1 MDHILD
7 NPAWNAL
14 ISGNQ
19 ELSNGIEDVKY
30 FNKEVSPFVGLK
42 ENSISNFHQLYEL
55 IQHDSPVAFVNAAET
70 QIPDCWKVLH
80 LVSAYQMV
88 YNQITV
94 PANVNMD
101 LISLKEEN
109 VPEMLALTQLTKPG
123 PFAKKTIEMGHY
135 QGIFEDGK
143 LVAMAGQ
150 RLHPSP
156 YAEISAVCTHP
167 EYLGKGYAKQ
177 LLLSQVHRIK
187 AKSEI
192 PFLHVRHDNER
203 AIQVYE
209 SLGFSTRKEVYFYF
223 LQKEKMG

>member
-14 ISGNQ
+14 ISGNHQ
-19 ELSNGIEDVKY
+19 LSNGDEEVKY
-30 FNKEVSPFVGLK
+30 FDREISPFAGLK
-42 ENSISNFHQLYEL
+42 ENSTDNFSKLYEL
-55 IQHDSPVAFVNAAET
+55 IQHDSPIAFVTAAET
-70 QIPDCWKVLH
+70 QIPDQWKVLH
-80 LVSAYQMV
+80 QISAFQMV
-88 YNQITV
+88 YNQQAV
-94 PANVNMD
+94 PAGVNMD
-101 LISLKEEN
+101 LTLLNEEN

-123 PFAKKTIEMGHY
+123 PFAAETIKLGHY

-167 EYLGKGYAKQ
+167 EYLGKGYARQ
-177 LLLSQVHRIK
+177 LLLSQVQRIK

-192 PFLHVRHDNER
+192 PFLHVRNDNER
-203 AIQVYE
+203 AIKVYE
-209 SLGFSTRKEVYFYF
+209 SLGFSKRKEVFFYF
-223 LQKEKMG
+223 LQKAK